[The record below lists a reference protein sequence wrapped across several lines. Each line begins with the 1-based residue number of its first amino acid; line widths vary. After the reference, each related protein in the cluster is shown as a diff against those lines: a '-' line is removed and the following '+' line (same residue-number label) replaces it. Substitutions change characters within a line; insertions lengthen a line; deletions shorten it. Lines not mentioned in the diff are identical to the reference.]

1 MNFLLKFLRSKIG
14 VSIFALNGERLETSF
29 LQRAPSTPL
38 VKRNRMS
45 FYTSVQWQPFRN
57 ETEATKNRS
66 QKYFFSEILTLKNR
80 RQYFR
85 DQRRTIEYFFAVE
98 SSIHAP
104 RKKESNGL
112 LYEGLVS
119 TVQKLDQKYKKSW
132 NAKIICCSEFL
143 FGGKIIDVS
152 IFAPI
157 LVLGSSINA
166 PYWKKLNEPL
176 YEVQCE

>member
-1 MNFLLKFLRSKIG
+1 MATVQKWDRSYKKPESKI
-14 VSIFALNGERLETSF
+14 F
-29 LQRAPSTPL
+29 
-38 VKRNRMS
+38 
-45 FYTSVQWQPFRN
+45 
-57 ETEATKNRS
+57 
-66 QKYFFSEILTLKNR
+66 FFSEILTLKNR

-176 YEVQCE
+176 YEV